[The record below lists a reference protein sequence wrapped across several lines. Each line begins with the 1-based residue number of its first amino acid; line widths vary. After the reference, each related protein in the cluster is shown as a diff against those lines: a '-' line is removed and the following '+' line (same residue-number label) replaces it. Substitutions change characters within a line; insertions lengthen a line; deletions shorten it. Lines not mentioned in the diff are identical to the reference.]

1 MFVRISA
8 TRIKGFGVCGLWF
21 VQGATVI
28 VSNVP
33 LELTPE
39 EISGAF
45 ACVGEVVGCE
55 LLLNSSGVH
64 TGRVA
69 VAFVKRAQA
78 LEAVRRFDGG
88 DLNGKVIRVFLE

>member
-1 MFVRISA
+1 M
-8 TRIKGFGVCGLWF
+8 VCGLWF